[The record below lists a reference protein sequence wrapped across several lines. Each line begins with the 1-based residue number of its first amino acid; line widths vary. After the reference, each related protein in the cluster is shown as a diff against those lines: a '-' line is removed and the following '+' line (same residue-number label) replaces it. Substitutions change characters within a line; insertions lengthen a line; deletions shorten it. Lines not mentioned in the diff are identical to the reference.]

1 MAKNHYRP
9 AYHVSPPQGRLNDP
23 NGMFLSGNNLHV
35 HYQHDPVFPFAPKR
49 TGWAH
54 AVIPLAGEG
63 ALIPRHLPA
72 AMEPGHAYDAH
83 GCYSGCAVPLP
94 RHLLAEHGVE
104 ERGREEHCT
113 ERSDV
118 EKHDA
123 ARHAAQARVALFYTG
138 NLKTDEGR
146 VATQNLTLLED
157 PDGPLGGVYR
167 RAEDNPMIAT
177 RPEGF
182 TPHYRDPHVTLD
194 PERPGAWRMVLGAQ
208 RGEGEGGVDSGE
220 GAVTLYRSGNLK
232 DWEYAGPMTFDT
244 SEAAPG
250 EAPDIVPG
258 GYMWECPNLIRLT
271 DQHTGEEMD
280 VLVICPQ
287 GLDEVEEV
295 LPENPD
301 VMVTHYASTDQCG
314 YLVGRLEGTT
324 FHVTRGFS
332 ELDYGHEF
340 YAPHLIPETPA
351 SALML
356 AWMGQPAQDDKPSL
370 AEGWVHMLTCLR
382 RLTLV
387 DGWLHQ
393 EPLLPERL
401 DAPDAFR
408 ITATLGERDLEKKLI
423 DATGTTQVRLTYDAA
438 ARVLSVARR
447 GGHLAL
453 DRGDGNA
460 WDTRTFRVEPGPLE
474 MIVDGAA
481 VEVFAGATGVT
492 ASLQAFSAPGVGWQR
507 P

>member
-23 NGMFLSGNNLHV
+23 NGMFVSGSSLHV
-35 HYQHDPVFPFAPKR
+35 HYQHDPGFPGAPKR

-54 AVIPLAGEG
+54 AVIPLDGEG
-63 ALIPRHLPA
+63 AYIPRHLPA
-72 AMEPGHAYDAH
+72 AMEPGRPYDAH
-83 GCYSGCAVPLP
+83 GCYSGCAVVLP
-94 RHLLAEHGVE
+94 ESA
-104 ERGREEHCT
+104 
-113 ERSDV
+113 RSDYGT
-118 EKHDA
+118 
-123 ARHAAQARVALFYTG
+123 QATVALFYTG
-138 NLKTDEGR
+138 NLKTEHGR
-146 VATQNLTLLED
+146 VATQNLTLLEE

-167 RAEDNPMIAT
+167 RAEENPIIAH

-182 TPHYRDPHVTLD
+182 TPHYRDPHVGPD
-194 PERPGAWRMVLGAQ
+194 PEHPGSWRMVLGAQ
-208 RGEGEGGVDSGE
+208 RGEGEGGADNGE
-220 GAVTLYRSGNLK
+220 GAVALYRSENLR
-232 DWEYAGPMTFDT
+232 DWSFAGALGFDT
-244 SEAAPG
+244 SRAEPG
-250 EAPDIVPG
+250 DAPDMVPQS
-258 GYMWECPNLIRLT
+258 YMWECPNLFRLT
-271 DQHTGEEMD
+271 DQHTGEERD

-340 YAPHLIPETPA
+340 YAPHIIPETEHT
-351 SALML
+351 ALML

-370 AEGWVHMLTCLR
+370 SEGWVHMLTCLR
-382 RLTLV
+382 KLTLV
-387 DGWLHQ
+387 DGRLHQ

-401 DAPDAFR
+401 EAPDAFR
-408 ITATLGERDLEKKLI
+408 LSRTLGESDLEERLI
-423 DATGTTQVRLTYDAA
+423 DAAGTTQVRLAYDAA

-447 GGHLAL
+447 GGHLAV

-460 WDTRTFRVEPGPLE
+460 WDTRTFRVSPGPLE
-474 MIVDGAA
+474 VIVDGAA
-481 VEVFAGATGVT
+481 VEIFAGATGIT
-492 ASLQAFSAPGVGWQR
+492 ASLQAFSSPGAGWR
-507 P
+507 RG